1 LDDTVCNSNNAGS
14 ARVVN
19 CSGLFRNV
27 TVFDRRVTAHGRA
40 DPNRLNERDH
50 RCQDRQ
56 QVRYRYAT
64 GAVQRKKDVAFQI
77 PVNGTNGQITA
88 NVKSASI
95 DHRLGLA
102 AHHAIDEKCA
112 FIAAML

>member
-1 LDDTVCNSNNAGS
+1 M
-14 ARVVN
+14 
-19 CSGLFRNV
+19 
-27 TVFDRRVTAHGRA
+27 VTAHGRA

-50 RCQDRQ
+50 PCQDRQ

-77 PVNGTNGQITA
+77 PVNEDQITA

-102 AHHAIDEKCA
+102 THHAIDEKSA

>member
-1 LDDTVCNSNNAGS
+1 
-14 ARVVN
+14 
-19 CSGLFRNV
+19 
-27 TVFDRRVTAHGRA
+27 VFDRRVTARGRA

-56 QVRYRYAT
+56 VRYRYAT
-64 GAVQRKKDVAFQI
+64 CAVQRKKDVAFQI

-102 AHHAIDEKCA
+102 AHHAIDEKSA
-112 FIAAML
+112 FIAAMP